1 MFVSMCEKVCA
12 ASGCKSPYSSVVEHP
27 LSKRKVGSS
36 ILPGGNKPAFA
47 SRASISCLNENAACF
62 VSADFAFS
70 DWFLTR
76 VCVSLHLLCL
86 CPLRCHHL
94 CHHSY
99 LPCRVSCRIDVIAP
113 LSVCLA
119 FCISI
124 DVELALVLLSVCRL
138 RICIHAKVL
147 R

>member
-1 MFVSMCEKVCA
+1 MREKVCA

-70 DWFLTR
+70 DWRLTR
-76 VCVSLHLLCL
+76 ACVSLHRLCL
-86 CPLRCHHL
+86 CPLGAITCVITRTFHVVCHA
-94 CHHSY
+94 
-99 LPCRVSCRIDVIAP
+99 VST
-113 LSVCLA
+113 
-119 FCISI
+119 
-124 DVELALVLLSVCRL
+124 
-138 RICIHAKVL
+138 
-147 R
+147 